1 MTLTEFFAQMPPSE
15 HLLNEAA
22 TRGFV
27 TAITSAPNLLPA
39 EEWLPYLW
47 GGLESAPF
55 ADAAEFEHYCELIVQ
70 LWNNTR
76 QNLLEGSWSW
86 PETCQLDEELL
97 VNQATQDFCGGF
109 LQGWQLV
116 QDDWQNLIAEE
127 SEDNAL
133 LGGVLL
139 TISLLYDPET
149 ALATLEQSGAAEL
162 SQFEEIYQ
170 AIPNMLNG
178 LTLKGLELEQNA

>member
-1 MTLTEFFAQMPPSE
+1 MDLTDFFAQLPPSE

-27 TAITSAPNLLPA
+27 TALTCAPNLLPA

-47 GGLESAPF
+47 GGLETAPF
-55 ADAAEFEHYCELIVQ
+55 ADGSEFEQYCQLIVE
-70 LWNNTR
+70 LWNQTR
-76 QNLLEGSWSW
+76 ESLLEESWQW
-86 PETCQLDEELL
+86 PESCLLDDESL
-97 VNQATQDFCGGF
+97 VNQAAQDFCGGF
-109 LQGWQLV
+109 LQGWQLT
-116 QDDWQNLIAEE
+116 QDDWQNLIAED

-149 ALATLEQSGAAEL
+149 AMTTLEQSGAAEL

-170 AIPNMLNG
+170 AIPDMLCG
-178 LTLKGLELEQNA
+178 LTRKGIELEENS